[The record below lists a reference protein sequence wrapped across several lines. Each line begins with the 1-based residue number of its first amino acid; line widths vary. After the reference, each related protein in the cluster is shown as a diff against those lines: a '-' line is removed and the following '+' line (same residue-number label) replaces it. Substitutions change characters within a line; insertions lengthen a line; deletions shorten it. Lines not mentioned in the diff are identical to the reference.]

1 MTLRTKLLLAQLPL
15 VIALGVTIV
24 VASVVT
30 RALARGSEAI
40 LEDNYRSVLAAE
52 RMKEAA
58 ERIDSALLFAV
69 TGHAARA
76 LAQIADQAPRFEDE
90 LRTQEGNVTEAGEP
104 GATTRLRAAW
114 TQYRLAVES
123 VQRAPD
129 AAGLD
134 ERYFRELLPA
144 FLAVKAAA
152 DEILALNQDAM
163 IGKSDRAQRTAGRG
177 TTWLIAISLAGLVLG
192 LIASS
197 VMTTRLLRP
206 LNVLGQ
212 TARRLGEG
220 DVAVRARVDGKD
232 EIGQLA
238 HELNTMAE
246 RIQKYRQSSLGELLE
261 AQLAAQATIDS
272 LPDPVLV
279 VALDGALRHAN
290 AAAATV
296 LKATVETSAQ
306 TAINTLDP
314 AIRGVVERLRQHVA
328 AGKGAYVPRGLDEA
342 VVLATDDGERL
353 LLPRAAPLYAD
364 EGDVVGATIVFQDVT
379 RLRRFE
385 ELSNDVVAT
394 VAHELRT
401 PLTSLRM
408 AVHLLAERAVGP
420 LTEKQGD
427 LVFAA
432 REECDRLQAIV
443 DELLDLSRIQADRVE
458 LRLADHDPEAL
469 VAEALETLR
478 ATAAAREVVLRSE
491 LLPDS
496 PAIHADRERILLVL
510 GNLIGNAIKYGPAG
524 GSVEVRAV
532 PRGAMLRFEVRDHGP
547 GVPPELRGAIFDKYV
562 RAPDAAPG
570 GAGLGLFIARE
581 IVRAHGGEL
590 DLDSPPDGGALFWFT
605 VALAKDGMTD
615 NHIA

>member
-1 MTLRTKLLLAQLPL
+1 MKLGTKLVLAQLPL
-15 VIALGVTIV
+15 VVALGVTIV

-52 RMKEAA
+52 RMKESA
-58 ERIDSALLFAV
+58 ERIDSAVLFAV
-69 TGHAARA
+69 ANHDREAT
-76 LAQIADQAPRFEDE
+76 AQIAANLPRFEDE
-90 LRTQEGNVTEAGEP
+90 LRAQEGNVTEAGERD
-104 GATTRLRAAW
+104 ATTKLRAAW
-114 TQYRLAVES
+114 TAYRATL
-123 VQRAPD
+123 D
-129 AAGLD
+129 AMTGAGRD
-134 ERYFRELLPA
+134 GHYFRTVLPA
-144 FLAVKAAA
+144 FLAVKGAA

-163 IGKSDRAQRTAGRG
+163 ISKSDRAQRVAAQG
-177 TTWLIAISLAGLVLG
+177 TRWLVGISIAGLVLG
-192 LIASS
+192 LLASS

-232 EIGQLA
+232 EIAALA
-238 HELNTMAE
+238 RELNTMAE
-246 RIQKYRQSSLGELLE
+246 HIQRYRQSSLGELLE

-290 AAAATV
+290 QAAERT
-296 LKATVETSAQ
+296 LKAQVEASL
-306 TAINTLDP
+306 AILDP
-314 AIRGVVERLRQHVA
+314 AVRTAIERLRQHVA

-342 VVLATDDGERL
+342 LKLVTDDGERL
-353 LLPRAAPLYAD
+353 LLPRAAPLYAE

-385 ELSNDVVAT
+385 ELSSDVVAT

-408 AVHLLAERAVGP
+408 AVHLLAEQTVGP
-420 LTEKQGD
+420 LTTKQGD

-443 DELLDLSRIQADRVE
+443 DELLDLSRIQSDHIE
-458 LRLADHDPEAL
+458 LRLAAHDPETL
-469 VAEALETLR
+469 VHEAIDAQR
-478 ATAAAREVVLRSE
+478 SAAAARNVTLTSE
-491 LLPDS
+491 LLPGT
-496 PAIHADRERILLVL
+496 PPIRADRERILLVL
-510 GNLIGNAIKYGPAG
+510 GNLLSNAIKYGPAN
-524 GSVEVRAV
+524 STVTIRAAVLSTSLRLEVT
-532 PRGAMLRFEVRDHGP
+532 DTGP
-547 GVPPELRGAIFDKYV
+547 GIPPDLRARIFEKHV
-562 RAPDAAPG
+562 RAPNSPSS

-581 IVRAHGGEL
+581 IIRAHGGDL
-590 DLDSPPDGGALFWFT
+590 DVDSPPASGATFWFT
-605 VALAKDGMTD
+605 IALA
-615 NHIA
+615 